1 MLTSQ
6 SFKTNDFAGLM
17 FSLLPMTLFLPVG
30 FMYFWIAL
38 VFIAATMAGN
48 FQDIKTSIAN
58 NPIFFPTALL
68 VIFVVFQSLFLSGE
82 NDRRW
87 SGIIYYFIFV
97 FFFFFSAAAPA
108 HYFAKAKKI
117 FYLSAVLASAV
128 FYLSRL
134 GALPEWY
141 VFKNFFTYAGNRSIA
156 IGIFLAIAA
165 GWLLNDAGKE
175 TRFRQKSILVAGY
188 IFISSAIF
196 IFAVTRTGLLLLFVL
211 SAMAIA
217 RHLKHNK
224 INIAVAA
231 MVVIFFAVMM
241 NTNSTSNQR
250 LSQTLSA
257 VTAPGPKKADN
268 GDMVRLQFFEKT
280 GQMILEKPL
289 LGHGVGSWRQQYP
302 IRAEGLLTS
311 NMSTP
316 HNDYLLFAAE
326 LGLCGLLILLAIFF
340 NLARTAVSSTVGDG
354 MPLLM
359 MTVALA
365 IGSMFNAILRDWRFG
380 VPFMLLLAIAY
391 RGSLRDSHD
400 T

>member
-48 FQDIKTSIAN
+48 FRDIKTSIAN

-68 VIFVVFQSLFLSGE
+68 VLFVVFQSLFLSGE

>member
-1 MLTSQ
+1 MITAQ
-6 SFKTNDFAGLM
+6 SFKANDLAGLM
-17 FSLLPMTLFLPVG
+17 FSLMPITLFLPVG
-30 FMYFWIAL
+30 FMYFWLAL
-38 VFIAATMAGN
+38 VFIAAAMAGN
-48 FQDIKTSIAN
+48 FRDIKTSITN

-68 VIFVVFQSLFLSGE
+68 VVFVVFQSLFLSGE

-87 SGIIYYFIFV
+87 SGMIYYFVFF

-108 HYFAKAKKI
+108 HYFVKAKNI

-128 FYLSRL
+128 FYLSKS
-134 GALPEWY
+134 GMLPEWY

-175 TRFRQKSILVAGY
+175 TRLRQKSILIAGY

-231 MVVIFFAVMM
+231 IVVIFFAVMM
-241 NTNSTSNQR
+241 NTHSTSNQR

-311 NMSTP
+311 TMSTP

-326 LGLCGLLILLAIFF
+326 LGLCGLLILFVIFF
-340 NLARTAVSSTVGDG
+340 NLARTAVSSIVGDG

-391 RGSLRDSHD
+391 RGSLRESHD